1 MKMDCCLRTSLPFKK
16 IVMKIIILMASLF
29 ISAACFSQ
37 KGDYLVKNN
46 GDTVWGNIQLKH
58 GVFYV
63 KGSSP
68 VAIHAD
74 EVAKIKSDDF
84 KGNTVVHCNLLL
96 YTENLNELDIDYI
109 KRGNIDTVLVL
120 EEIYSTPK
128 INLYYVMNDIK
139 VPFYFYKTPSD
150 PKPVQLVIS
159 YYLQGGLDNYDRD
172 RARYRGDRSRV
183 QLAEDKGYVNQL
195 RAIMGNCNKIPQPMW
210 ELLSYRDYSLKKL
223 IKKYNK
229 CK

>member
-1 MKMDCCLRTSLPFKK
+1 
-16 IVMKIIILMASLF
+16 MKIIFLMAAIL
-29 ISAACFSQ
+29 ISAGCFSQ
-37 KGDYLVKNN
+37 ERDYLVKNN
-46 GDTVWGNIQLKH
+46 GDTVWGNIQLKNQ
-58 GVFYV
+58 VFYV
-63 KGSSP
+63 NSSSP
-68 VAIHAD
+68 SAIRAD

-96 YTENLNELDIDYI
+96 YTENLSELDIDYI

-120 EEIYSTPK
+120 DEIYSTPK
-128 INLYYVMNDIK
+128 INLYYVTNDLK

-150 PKPVQLVIS
+150 PKPVQLVIR

-172 RARYRGDRSRV
+172 RARFRGDRSRV

-210 ELLSYRDYSLKKL
+210 DMLSYRDYSLKKV
-223 IKKYNK
+223 IKKYNS
-229 CK
+229 CN